1 MGRGGYTTLQWPIKE
16 DYEFWSCNDPIEHW
30 LTKSNINYC
39 IVNAKDDSE
48 QIFFLLPSEVI
59 IWYVTAF
66 WIVKVQSLQVFTF
79 LPFNS
84 KFSKPCQS
92 SLLWQLWL
100 WPWRTVSSWW
110 PEFVTTELCQY
121 QAHAGFYI
129 ESQIKSL

>member
-1 MGRGGYTTLQWPIKE
+1 MGPGEYTTLQWPIKE

-92 SLLWQLWL
+92 SLLWQLWYDPGEL
-100 WPWRTVSSWW
+100 FPAGDHGLLLQSS
-110 PEFVTTELCQY
+110 
-121 QAHAGFYI
+121 AN
-129 ESQIKSL
+129 IKHMLDSI